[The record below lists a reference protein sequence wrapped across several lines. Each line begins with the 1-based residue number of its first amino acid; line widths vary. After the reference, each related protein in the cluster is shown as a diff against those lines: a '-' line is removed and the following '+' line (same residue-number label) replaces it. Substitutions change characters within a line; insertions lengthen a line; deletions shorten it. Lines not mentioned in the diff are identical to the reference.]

1 MIYRTIKGVR
11 VPALG
16 FGTFGL
22 TREAGRDAILD
33 ALATG
38 YRHIDTAIRYDN
50 EVEVGHAIAASGVPR
65 EEIFLTS
72 KIWFTDLAYDAVL
85 KRARESLERL
95 KTGYIDLLLIHWPNR
110 AIDLGQTLKA
120 FVELK
125 AEGLTRQIGVA
136 NFTTA
141 LMRACVEEHR
151 VDLFTNQVEYHPYLD
166 QTPVYRLCRR
176 YGMLM
181 TAYLPLARG
190 RVANDPVLADIGR
203 RHGKSAA
210 QVALR
215 WLLQQEDVA
224 AIPRSAKP
232 EHIREN
238 FDIFDFSLD
247 EEDMARIGA
256 LRADGRIVN
265 VEWAPQWD
273 ASLFSA
279 GEV

>member
-1 MIYRTIKGVR
+1 
-11 VPALG
+11 
-16 FGTFGL
+16 
-22 TREAGRDAILD
+22 
-33 ALATG
+33 G

-151 VDLFTNQVEYHPYLD
+151 V
-166 QTPVYRLCRR
+166 
-176 YGMLM
+176 
-181 TAYLPLARG
+181 
-190 RVANDPVLADIGR
+190 
-203 RHGKSAA
+203 
-210 QVALR
+210 
-215 WLLQQEDVA
+215 
-224 AIPRSAKP
+224 
-232 EHIREN
+232 
-238 FDIFDFSLD
+238 
-247 EEDMARIGA
+247 
-256 LRADGRIVN
+256 
-265 VEWAPQWD
+265 
-273 ASLFSA
+273 
-279 GEV
+279 